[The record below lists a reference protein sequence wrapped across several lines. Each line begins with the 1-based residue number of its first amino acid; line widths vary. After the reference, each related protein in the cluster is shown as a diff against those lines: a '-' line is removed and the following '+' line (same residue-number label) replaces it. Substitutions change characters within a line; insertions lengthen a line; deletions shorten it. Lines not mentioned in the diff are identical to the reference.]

1 MRRYRL
7 KLSLENA
14 TWIPTW
20 VRTLFKVNPRWRT
33 FNREL
38 SDNKLAE
45 IVSAI
50 MVAYPVL
57 LISVESVEEA

>member
-1 MRRYRL
+1 MKRYRL

-14 TWIPTW
+14 TWIPTMI
-20 VRTLFKVNPRWRT
+20 RTLFKVNPRWRT

-38 SDNKLAE
+38 SETKLAE

-57 LISVESVEEA
+57 GIAVESVEEA